1 MIKRVNKL
9 VLGISLLFS
18 QNKKIL
24 VISIT
29 AGCGMGKE
37 AEIKKSFEKTLSMY
51 PIKNLEDLY
60 DKEGYRDDQFD
71 KNDKGTWIVNSQMAT
86 QNKGEAL
93 KVKGMVLY
101 MNRNTKTTKGY
112 YYVNAIKND
121 KDGRPQENEKRYPVK
136 MVDNKIIPTK
146 EIKDKNIKK
155 EIENFKFFVQYGNF
169 KDLSKYK
176 DGDISYNPEVPSYSA
191 KYQLTNDDYN
201 VKQLRKRYDIPT
213 NKAPKLLLKGTG
225 NLKGSSVGYK
235 DIEFTFVEKKGE
247 NIYFISFLILVI
259 SITAGCSMG
268 KEAEIKKSFEKTL
281 SMYPI
286 KNLEDLYDKEGYRDD
301 QFDKNDKGTWI
312 VNSQMATQNKGEAL
326 KIKGMVLYMNRNTK
340 TTKGY
345 YYVNA
350 IKKDGDGRPQDNK
363 IEYPVKMVDNKIIP
377 TKGIKDENIKK
388 EIENFKFFAQYGS
401 FKDLS
406 KYKDGDIS
414 YNPEVPSY
422 SAKYQLTND
431 DYNVKQLRK
440 RYKIPTNKAPKL
452 LLKGSG
458 DLKGS
463 SVGYKDIEFTFVEKK
478 GENTFFTDS
487 LHLEPSEDK

>member
-1 MIKRVNKL
+1 MMKRLNKL
-9 VLGISLLFS
+9 VLGIIFLF
-18 QNKKIL
+18 L

-29 AGCGMGKE
+29 AGCGIGKE
-37 AEIKKSFEKTLSMY
+37 AKIKKSFEKTLSMY

-60 DKEGYRDDQFD
+60 DKEGYRDDEFD
-71 KNDKGTWIVNSQMAT
+71 KNDKGTWIIGSEMAT

-213 NKAPKLLLKGTG
+213 NKAPKLLLKDTG

-235 DIEFTFVEKKGE
+235 DIEFTFVEKKEE
-247 NIYFISFLILVI
+247 NIYFSDGLI
-259 SITAGCSMG
+259 
-268 KEAEIKKSFEKTL
+268 
-281 SMYPI
+281 
-286 KNLEDLYDKEGYRDD
+286 
-301 QFDKNDKGTWI
+301 
-312 VNSQMATQNKGEAL
+312 
-326 KIKGMVLYMNRNTK
+326 
-340 TTKGY
+340 
-345 YYVNA
+345 
-350 IKKDGDGRPQDNK
+350 
-363 IEYPVKMVDNKIIP
+363 
-377 TKGIKDENIKK
+377 
-388 EIENFKFFAQYGS
+388 FK
-401 FKDLS
+401 
-406 KYKDGDIS
+406 
-414 YNPEVPSY
+414 
-422 SAKYQLTND
+422 
-431 DYNVKQLRK
+431 
-440 RYKIPTNKAPKL
+440 
-452 LLKGSG
+452 
-458 DLKGS
+458 
-463 SVGYKDIEFTFVEKK
+463 
-478 GENTFFTDS
+478 
-487 LHLEPSEDK
+487 PSEDK

>member
-1 MIKRVNKL
+1 MKSIPEKESDEMIKRINKL
-9 VLGISLLFS
+9 VLGISLLF
-18 QNKKIL
+18 L

-60 DKEGYRDDQFD
+60 DKEGYRDDEFD
-71 KNDKGTWIVNSQMAT
+71 KKDKGTWIIGSEMAT

-101 MNRNTKTTKGY
+101 MNRNTRSAKGF
-112 YYVNAIKND
+112 YYVNA
-121 KDGRPQENEKRYPVK
+121 V
-136 MVDNKIIPTK
+136 
-146 EIKDKNIKK
+146 
-155 EIENFKFFVQYGNF
+155 
-169 KDLSKYK
+169 
-176 DGDISYNPEVPSYSA
+176 
-191 KYQLTNDDYN
+191 
-201 VKQLRKRYDIPT
+201 
-213 NKAPKLLLKGTG
+213 
-225 NLKGSSVGYK
+225 
-235 DIEFTFVEKKGE
+235 
-247 NIYFISFLILVI
+247 
-259 SITAGCSMG
+259 
-268 KEAEIKKSFEKTL
+268 
-281 SMYPI
+281 
-286 KNLEDLYDKEGYRDD
+286 
-301 QFDKNDKGTWI
+301 
-312 VNSQMATQNKGEAL
+312 
-326 KIKGMVLYMNRNTK
+326 
-340 TTKGY
+340 
-345 YYVNA
+345 
-350 IKKDGDGRPQDNK
+350 KKDEDGRPQDNK

-440 RYKIPTNKAPKL
+440 RYNIPTNKAPKL
-452 LLKGSG
+452 LLKGTG
-458 DLKGS
+458 NLKGS

-478 GENTFFTDS
+478 GENIYFSDS